1 MQPLGEN
8 RRQNEMDMNLLA
20 DAQQDYSVL
29 GGGNSRLLPRFI
41 RKSIRF
47 VNGLTPIRLIKSRG
61 VQITIAGFAVILGSG
76 YFIKT
81 ADKNSMLSSASSH
94 MGFEASKL
102 VVNGNKNL
110 DINVL
115 QARLATQLGNSLF
128 SFKVDAARDE
138 VLNDPW
144 VKSATVRKVYPDT
157 IVVDVIEREP
167 VALWQSKGEVH
178 LIARDGFVI
187 SKAGPKHMRLPQ
199 VVGEGA
205 NKAAA
210 EFLSVVSRFP
220 TISQKASAYV
230 RVAGRRWNVRMND
243 GPQVLLPEA
252 DWQVAL
258 SELQDLQ
265 VNKELLDR
273 DVLQIDMRLA
283 DRLVIKLDPEAAEIR
298 KTAIQKA
305 LKRDWH
311 KT

>member
-8 RRQNEMDMNLLA
+8 RRQSEMDGNLLA
-20 DAQQDYSVL
+20 HAKQDYSVV
-29 GGGNSRLLPRFI
+29 GGRESRLMPRFI

-47 VNGLTPIRLIKSRG
+47 AKGLTPVRLIKSRG
-61 VQITIAGFAVILGSG
+61 VQIALAGLAVIVGSG
-76 YFIKT
+76 YFIQNT
-81 ADKNSMLSSASSH
+81 DKNSMLSSASSH

-102 VVNGNKNL
+102 VVNGHKNL

-157 IVVDVIEREP
+157 IVVDVVERVP

-187 SKAGPKHMRLPQ
+187 SKAEPKHMRLPQ

-258 SELQDLQ
+258 SELQGLQ
-265 VNKELLDR
+265 ARKELLDR
-273 DVLQIDMRLA
+273 DILQIDMRLA

>member
-1 MQPLGEN
+1 LQPLGEN
-8 RRQNEMDMNLLA
+8 RRQSKMDMNLLA
-20 DAQQDYSVL
+20 DAQQGSLV
-29 GGGNSRLLPRFI
+29 
-41 RKSIRF
+41 
-47 VNGLTPIRLIKSRG
+47 V
-61 VQITIAGFAVILGSG
+61 GSG

-102 VVNGNKNL
+102 VVNGNLNL

-157 IVVDVIEREP
+157 IVVDVIERKP

-178 LIARDGFVI
+178 LI
-187 SKAGPKHMRLPQ
+187 
-199 VVGEGA
+199 
-205 NKAAA
+205 
-210 EFLSVVSRFP
+210 SVVSRFP
-220 TISQKASAYV
+220 TISRKASAYV
-230 RVAGRRWNVRMND
+230 RVAGRRWNVRLHD
-243 GPQVLLPEA
+243 GPQVLLPES

-258 SELQDLQ
+258 SELQGLQ
-265 VNKELLDR
+265 ASKELLDR
-273 DVLQIDMRLA
+273 DILQIDMRLS
-283 DRLVIKLDPEAAEIR
+283 DRLVIKLDPEVAEIR

>member
-1 MQPLGEN
+1 LQPLGEN
-8 RRQNEMDMNLLA
+8 KRQNEMDMNLFA
-20 DAQQDYSVL
+20 DAQQGSSVV
-29 GGGNSRLLPRFI
+29 GTGNSRLLPRFV
-41 RKSIRF
+41 RKAIRF
-47 VNGLTPIRLIKSRG
+47 AQGLTPVRLVKSRG
-61 VQITIAGFAVILGSG
+61 VQIVTASFAVIVGSG
-76 YFIKT
+76 YFIQT

-102 VVNGNKNL
+102 VVNGNQNL

-157 IVVDVIEREP
+157 IVVDVVERKP

-187 SKAGPKHMRLPQ
+187 SRAGPKHMRLPQ

-205 NKAAA
+205 NMAAA

-258 SELQDLQ
+258 SELQGLQ
-265 VNKELLDR
+265 ASKELLDR
-273 DVLQIDMRLA
+273 DILQIDMRLA
-283 DRLVIKLDPEAAEIR
+283 DRLVIKLDPEMAEVR

>member
-1 MQPLGEN
+1 MQPIGEN
-8 RRQNEMDMNLLA
+8 KRQSKMDMSLLA
-20 DAQQDYSVL
+20 DAQQGSSVM
-29 GGGNSRLLPRFI
+29 GTRNSRLMPRFI

-47 VNGLTPIRLIKSRG
+47 AKGLTPLRLVKSRS
-61 VQITIAGFAVILGSG
+61 VQIAVTGLAVLVGSG

-81 ADKNSMLSSASSH
+81 ADKNSMLSSTITH
-94 MGFEASKL
+94 IGFEASKL
-102 VVNGNKNL
+102 VINGNDNL

-128 SFKVDAARDE
+128 SFKVDAAREE
-138 VLNDPW
+138 VMNDPW

-157 IVVDVIEREP
+157 IVVDVMERKP
-167 VALWQSKGEVH
+167 VALWQSKGELH

-187 SKAGPKHMRLPQ
+187 SKAEPKHMRLPQ

-205 NKAAA
+205 NMAAA

-220 TISQKASAYV
+220 SIAERASAYV

-265 VNKELLDR
+265 ANKELLDR
-273 DVLQIDMRLA
+273 DILQIDMRLA
-283 DRLVIKLDPEAAEIR
+283 DRLVIKLDPEVAEVR